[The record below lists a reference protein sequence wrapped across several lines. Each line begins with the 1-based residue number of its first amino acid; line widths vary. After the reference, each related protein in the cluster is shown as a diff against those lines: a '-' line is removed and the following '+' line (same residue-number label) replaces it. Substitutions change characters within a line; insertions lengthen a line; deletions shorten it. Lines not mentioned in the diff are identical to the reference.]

1 VEIEFRVQ
9 PVELSRTDERV
20 HGGGSLAA
28 AVGPNEEEVLAS
40 EGDSPERPF
49 GRAVVD
55 LEQAIFGVAR
65 EGNRRN
71 LFMTNMTLV
80 RTMMFTR
87 NCCGG
92 VIWWPPSETILIP
105 TVLVNG
111 IASVHF
117 R

>member
-1 VEIEFRVQ
+1 
-9 PVELSRTDERV
+9 
-20 HGGGSLAA
+20 
-28 AVGPNEEEVLAS
+28 
-40 EGDSPERPF
+40 
-49 GRAVVD
+49 
-55 LEQAIFGVAR
+55 
-65 EGNRRN
+65 